1 MTVPTAAV
9 RLETYNRFA
18 RHNRR
23 IAVLRWAVPVLG
35 VIILSV
41 PVVQLAVSMM
51 ADVIPIEGVRLENDT
66 LVVDGPRFEG
76 RTATG
81 SNYTME
87 AARAETP
94 VGNLDTIDL
103 YDLSVDIVD
112 DSGYWAEVEFS
123 SAEWTMSTEYLR
135 SNEDVFVTD
144 STGARGTLAGVDVD
158 WPAQTI
164 MSEGPVRFT
173 FESGAQL
180 VSDTMIYDMNAARW
194 RFSGVDLDMVPQAD
208 AGESRDPFAP
218 EN

>member
-1 MTVPTAAV
+1 MNAPTAAI

-35 VIILSV
+35 VLVLSV
-41 PVVQLAVSMM
+41 PVAQLAVSMM
-51 ADVIPIEGVRLENDT
+51 NDIIPIEGLRLENDT

-103 YDLSVDIVD
+103 YELVVDIADEGDYSAQVL
-112 DSGYWAEVEFS
+112 FS

-158 WPAQTI
+158 WPAQMIT
-164 MSEGPVRFT
+164 SEGPVRFT

-180 VSDTMIYDMNAARW
+180 DADTMVYQMEAARW

-218 EN
+218 ES